1 MSLSISLA
9 AEPIAHLGSFPITNT
24 LLASWIAVAVLL
36 VLAFAIRRRVAAV
49 PSGVQNVSESVIEG
63 ALGLMD
69 SVTGDRKMSERFF
82 PLVMTL
88 FLFIVTANWL
98 GLMPL
103 FGTVGIKEV
112 HDGEETIIP
121 LLRTVNSDLNVTFA
135 LAAVSVIATQVFGVL
150 IVGGRK
156 YSQRFFNLKNPIF
169 TFVGILEL
177 FSEIAKML
185 SFSFRLF
192 GNVFAGEVLLT
203 IVLFLVPYAV
213 PLPFMF
219 LEIFVGFIQA
229 FIFAMLTLVFI
240 AMATRPH
247 EEH

>member
-192 GNVFAGEVLLT
+192 GNVFAGEVLLVVVAGL
-203 IVLFLVPYAV
+203 IPYIV

-219 LEIFVGFIQA
+219 LELFVGAIQA
-229 FIFAMLTLVFI
+229 FVFAVLTLGFLRI
-240 AMATRPH
+240 ATVESH
-247 EEH
+247 E